1 METTTIKRSPF
12 KLFEPYSPYDK
23 NIFFGR
29 DAEIYALYSL
39 LQQTR
44 LVVIYGASGTGKTSL
59 INAGLPKV
67 FKTTDWYRVS
77 IRRKDNINDTMRHEL
92 ARLTEQSEVTDLSE
106 AINELHEIR
115 WIPIYLVFDQFEE
128 IFTLGNHAERMQF
141 FTDIQKLLE
150 KPLPCKIILS
160 MREEYIGHLYEY
172 ESLLPS
178 LFDKRFRVEP
188 MKDATV
194 RDVIVQMCDAG
205 DVILEKGKDTA
216 AQILQQVK
224 EGKQA
229 AHLPYLQVYL
239 HYLYE
244 KATSTDKTQNPQPVT
259 QKPIFTEGVVNAVGK
274 LGNVLKRFIES
285 QLEAAQTFFATL
297 GLPNDFASRMLDEF
311 ATDEGTKQSRK
322 ALELSKALNTE
333 GGKVKAAL
341 NYFSEGKLLRA
352 DEDDV
357 ERYEPVHDVVAKQ
370 IHELRSA
377 EDKEYKAFARQL
389 QLAHEAWL
397 RDGKPTQRLLNE
409 LDLSKVAVYE
419 ERLKRQPNYE
429 AALAE
434 LINKSREQVAY
445 LQNRERTRRR
455 VLMGITVAALIGL
468 GIAVWF
474 YFDAQKSKEQAEANL
489 KTAKE
494 NLELANFRE
503 SERQKAQDAKDAT
516 EFKQLLDNIEN
527 NIIPANDACPDAD
540 MLKRIKD
547 MRANPRTEVALQKK
561 IDDIVQKIKE
571 KGCDD

>member
-1 METTTIKRSPF
+1 METTTIKQSPF
-12 KLFEPYSPYDK
+12 KLFEPYTPSDK

-77 IRRKDNINDTMRHEL
+77 IRRKDNINETMRHEL
-92 ARLTEQSEVTDLSE
+92 ARLTEQTQVTDLGE

-128 IFTLGNHAERMQF
+128 IFTLGTHEERLQF

-172 ESLLPS
+172 EPVLPT

-205 DVILEKGKDTA
+205 DVTLEHGKDTA

-244 KATSTDKTQNPQPVT
+244 KATSDVGTQNPKLNPQN
-259 QKPIFTEGVVNAVGK
+259 PIFTEGVVNAVGK

-285 QLEAAQTFFATL
+285 QLEAAQTYFATL
-297 GLPNDFASRMLDEF
+297 GLPNDFAARMLDEF

-333 GGKVKAAL
+333 GGKVRTAL

-377 EDKEYKAFARQL
+377 EDKEFKAFARQL
-389 QLAHEAWL
+389 QLAHEAWV

-409 LDLSKVAVYE
+409 LDLSKVAIYN
-419 ERLKRQPNYE
+419 ERLKRLPNYE
-429 AALAE
+429 TALAE
-434 LINKSREQVAY
+434 LINKSREQVAF
-445 LQNRERTRRR
+445 LQQREQRRR
-455 VLMGITVAALIGL
+455 QILMGITVAALIGL

-474 YFDAQKSKEQAEANL
+474 YFKAQESETTAVKALDNFKIAEANRL
-489 KTAKE
+489 AEVAKSEKTQF
-494 NLELANFRE
+494 NL
-503 SERQKAQDAKDAT
+503 
-516 EFKQLLDNIEN
+516 LLDNIEN
-527 NIIPANDACPDAD
+527 NILPAADACPDAMMVD
-540 MLKRIKD
+540 TIYKMKLKYPKD
-547 MRANPRTEVALQKK
+547 TPLQ
-561 IDDIVQKIKE
+561 QKIESLTMKDKWKKCLE
-571 KGCDD
+571 K

>member
-1 METTTIKRSPF
+1 METTTIKQSPF
-12 KLFEPYSPYDK
+12 KLFEPYTPSDK

-77 IRRKDNINDTMRHEL
+77 IRRKDNINETMRHEL
-92 ARLTEQSEVTDLSE
+92 ARLTEQTQVTDLGE

-128 IFTLGNHAERMQF
+128 IFTLGIHEERLQF

-172 ESLLPS
+172 EPILPT

-205 DVILEKGKDTA
+205 DVTLEHGKDTA

-244 KATSTDKTQNPQPVT
+244 KATSDVGTQNPKLNPQN
-259 QKPIFTEGVVNAVGK
+259 PIFTEGVVNAVGK

-285 QLEAAQTFFATL
+285 QLEAAQTYFATL
-297 GLPNDFASRMLDEF
+297 GLPNDFAARMLDEF

-333 GGKVKAAL
+333 GGKVRTAL

-377 EDKEYKAFARQL
+377 EDKEFKAFARQL
-389 QLAHEAWL
+389 QLAHEAWV

-409 LDLSKVAVYE
+409 LDLSKVAIYN
-419 ERLKRQPNYE
+419 ERLKRLPNYKE
-429 AALAE
+429 TLAE
-434 LINKSREQVAY
+434 LITKSREQVKY
-445 LQNRERTRRR
+445 LQRRERTRRQI
-455 VLMGITVAALIGL
+455 LMGITVAALIGL

-474 YFDAQKSKEQAEANL
+474 YFKAQESETTAVKALDNFKIAEANRL
-489 KTAKE
+489 AEVAKSEKTQF
-494 NLELANFRE
+494 NL
-503 SERQKAQDAKDAT
+503 
-516 EFKQLLDNIEN
+516 LLDNIEN
-527 NIIPANDACPDAD
+527 NILPAADACPDAMMVD
-540 MLKRIKD
+540 TIYKMKLKYPKD
-547 MRANPRTEVALQKK
+547 TPLQ
-561 IDDIVQKIKE
+561 QKIESLTMKDKWKKCLE
-571 KGCDD
+571 K

>member
-1 METTTIKRSPF
+1 MAQSPF
-12 KLFEPYSPYDK
+12 KLFEPYGSNDK

-29 DAEIYALYSL
+29 DSEIYALYNL

-44 LVVIYGASGTGKTSL
+44 LVLIYGASGTGKTSL

-77 IRRKDNINDTMRHEL
+77 IRRKDNINDTIRQEL
-92 ARLTEQSEVTDLSE
+92 ARLTEQTTITDLSE
-106 AINELHEIR
+106 VLNELHEIR

-128 IFTLGNHAERMQF
+128 IFTLGTHEERQQF
-141 FTDIQKLLE
+141 FTDMQKLLE

-160 MREEYIGHLYEY
+160 MREEYIGYLYEY
-172 ESLLPS
+172 EPVLPT

-194 RDVIVQMCDAG
+194 KEVISQMCAAG
-205 DVILEKGKDTA
+205 DVELAEGTKTA
-216 AQILQQVK
+216 DQILQQVK

-244 KATSTDKTQNPQPVT
+244 NAVKTLG
-259 QKPIFTEGVVNAVGK
+259 KPIFTEGVVKAVGQ

-297 GLPNDFASRMLDEF
+297 GLPNDFAARMLDEF

-322 ALELSKALNTE
+322 ATELSKALNTE
-333 GGKVKAAL
+333 GSKVKAAL
-341 NYFSEGKLLRA
+341 HYFSEGKLLRA

-409 LDLSKVAVYE
+409 LDLSKVAIYE
-419 ERLKRQPNYE
+419 DRLKRLPNADILTE
-429 AALAE
+429 LIDKSRQQVADLQKRERQRRNILLGITIAAL
-434 LINKSREQVAY
+434 L
-445 LQNRERTRRR
+445 
-455 VLMGITVAALIGL
+455 GL
-468 GIAVWF
+468 GIAVF
-474 YFDAQKSKEQAEANL
+474 QYFVAVESKKEALANL
-489 KTAKE
+489 KKAEDREDARLKAEAKT
-494 NLELANFRE
+494 ELTQFN
-503 SERQKAQDAKDAT
+503 
-516 EFKQLLDNIEN
+516 QLMENIEN
-527 NIIPANDACPDAD
+527 NILPAAGACPDAA
-540 MLKRIKD
+540 MYKRIEAMKTHYLND
-547 MRANPRTEVALQKK
+547 KALQDR
-561 IDDIVQKIKE
+561 IQELNQKLSLKNCIH
-571 KGCDD
+571 

>member
-1 METTTIKRSPF
+1 METTTIKQSPF
-12 KLFEPYSPYDK
+12 KLFEPYTPSDK

-77 IRRKDNINDTMRHEL
+77 IRRKDNINETMRHEL
-92 ARLTEQSEVTDLSE
+92 ARLTEQTQVTDLGE

-128 IFTLGNHAERMQF
+128 IFTLGTHEERLQF

-172 ESLLPS
+172 EPILPT

-205 DVILEKGKDTA
+205 DVTLEHGKDTA

-244 KATSTDKTQNPQPVT
+244 KATSDVGTQNPKLNPQN
-259 QKPIFTEGVVNAVGK
+259 PIFTEGVVNAVGK

-285 QLEAAQTFFATL
+285 QLEAAQTYFATL
-297 GLPNDFASRMLDEF
+297 GLPNDFAARMLDEF

-333 GGKVKAAL
+333 GGKVRTAL

-377 EDKEYKAFARQL
+377 EDKEFKAFARQL
-389 QLAHEAWL
+389 QLAHEAWV

-409 LDLSKVAVYE
+409 LDLSKVAIYN
-419 ERLKRQPNYE
+419 ERLKRLPNYE
-429 AALAE
+429 TALAE
-434 LINKSREQVAY
+434 LINKSREQVAF
-445 LQNRERTRRR
+445 LQQREQRRR
-455 VLMGITVAALIGL
+455 QILMGITVAALIGL

-474 YFDAQKSKEQAEANL
+474 YFKAQESETTAVKALDNFKIAEANRL
-489 KTAKE
+489 AEVAKSEKTQF
-494 NLELANFRE
+494 NL
-503 SERQKAQDAKDAT
+503 
-516 EFKQLLDNIEN
+516 LLDNIEN
-527 NIIPANDACPDAD
+527 NILPAADACPDAMMVD
-540 MLKRIKD
+540 TIYKMKLKYPKD
-547 MRANPRTEVALQKK
+547 TPLQ
-561 IDDIVQKIKE
+561 QKIESLTMKDKWKKCLE
-571 KGCDD
+571 K

>member
-1 METTTIKRSPF
+1 METTTIKQSPF
-12 KLFEPYSPYDK
+12 KLFEPYTPSDK

-77 IRRKDNINDTMRHEL
+77 IRRKDNINETMRHEL
-92 ARLTEQSEVTDLSE
+92 ARLTEQTQVTDLGE

-128 IFTLGNHAERMQF
+128 IFTLGIHEERLQF

-172 ESLLPS
+172 EPVLPT

-205 DVILEKGKDTA
+205 DVTLEHGKDTA

-244 KATSTDKTQNPQPVT
+244 KATSDVGTQNPKLNPQN
-259 QKPIFTEGVVNAVGK
+259 PIFTEGVVNAVGK

-285 QLEAAQTFFATL
+285 QLEAAQTYFATL
-297 GLPNDFASRMLDEF
+297 GLPNDFAARMLDEF

-333 GGKVKAAL
+333 GGKVRTAL

-377 EDKEYKAFARQL
+377 EDKEFKAFARQL
-389 QLAHEAWL
+389 QLAHEAWV

-409 LDLSKVAVYE
+409 LDLSKVAIYN
-419 ERLKRQPNYE
+419 ERLKRLPNYE
-429 AALAE
+429 TALAE
-434 LINKSREQVAY
+434 LINKSREQVAF
-445 LQNRERTRRR
+445 LQQRERRRR
-455 VLMGITVAALIGL
+455 QILMGITVAALIGL

-474 YFDAQKSKEQAEANL
+474 YFKAQESETTAVKALDNFKIAEANRL
-489 KTAKE
+489 AEVAKSEKTQF
-494 NLELANFRE
+494 NL
-503 SERQKAQDAKDAT
+503 
-516 EFKQLLDNIEN
+516 LLDNIEN
-527 NIIPANDACPDAD
+527 NILPAADACPDAMMVD
-540 MLKRIKD
+540 TIYKMKLKYPKD
-547 MRANPRTEVALQKK
+547 TPLQ
-561 IDDIVQKIKE
+561 QKIESLTMKDKWKKCLE
-571 KGCDD
+571 K